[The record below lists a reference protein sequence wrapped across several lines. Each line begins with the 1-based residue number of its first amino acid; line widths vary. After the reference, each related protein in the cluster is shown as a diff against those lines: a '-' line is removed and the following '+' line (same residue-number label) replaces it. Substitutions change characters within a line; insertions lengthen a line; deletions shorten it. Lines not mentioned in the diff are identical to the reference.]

1 MGPWIKRQVSNTS
14 ALVERNTR
22 VPVKA
27 FGFFAGRLTAAD
39 RTMPGGMLLRCAP
52 AGQEWWLPCWWQS
65 RSRPCV
71 RVDIGSGLTGPDR
84 DADRDPHRQ
93 SHGQPHPRRAARHH
107 RPGHPAHRGGRVR
120 GAGAPSARQRHKDRL
135 PPVRDRTR
143 LVMVLGYAAA
153 MSLWTV
159 DLLSGLAR
167 HFRVTIFDNRGVGYT
182 TDNLSQPI
190 TVPLMAQ
197 DTVGLIQV
205 LGQRSP
211 ILLGWSMGGE
221 IGLTV
226 AALHPGVLAKLVTS
240 GANPGSSQS
249 VQPSPEVI
257 HELNDPATTPEQFL
271 DLLFPPTA
279 EAAKARFSQQYLLVP
294 QEKVSALT
302 IKRQG
307 AAGPGSPK
315 TAAPGTPS
323 PASPSPFSSRMAP
336 RT

>member
-1 MGPWIKRQVSNTS
+1 MLVAVTVTAAACGSTSGPVSPGPTATQTETPTGSPTGSPTRGALPGTTVPGTQLTGAGAFEGPVRQV
-14 ALVERNTR
+14 
-22 VPVKA
+22 PVNGIKIGYRQ
-27 FGFFAGRLTAAD
+27 FG
-39 RTMPGGMLLRCAP
+39 
-52 AGQEWWLPCWWQS
+52 
-65 RSRPCV
+65 
-71 RVDIGSGLTGPDR
+71 TGPD
-84 DADRDPHRQ
+84 
-93 SHGQPHPRRAARHH
+93 
-107 RPGHPAHRGGRVR
+107 
-120 GAGAPSARQRHKDRL
+120 
-135 PPVRDRTR
+135 
-143 LVMVLGYAAA
+143 LVMVLGYTAA

-249 VQPSPEVI
+249 VQTSPEVI
-257 HELNDPATTPEQFL
+257 HELNDPATTPEQLL

-307 AAGPGSPK
+307 AAVTGFAEDSGTWNALPGVAIPVLV
-315 TAAPGTPS
+315 TNGTEDVIVPPANAAVIKRGIKDARVELFAGAGHAMFFQDTDRFV
-323 PASPSPFSSRMAP
+323 ALVAGFSG
-336 RT
+336 